1 MKDKKI
7 KRLVKKLE
15 DEYSD
20 VTLCLYDKDS
30 GQFTMA
36 GHCTTNRFLAEVAVR
51 CILMQSEN
59 EEVKPAV
66 ILMNIICSMADR
78 GDIDREKFKSLCSF
92 FLTLDKAVKEN

>member
-7 KRLVKKLE
+7 KRLVKNLE

-30 GQFTMA
+30 WQFTMS
-36 GHCTTNRFLAEVAVR
+36 GHCTTNGFLAEVAVR

-66 ILMNIICSMADR
+66 TLMKIICSMADR
-78 GDIDREKFKSLCSF
+78 GDIDRDKFKSLCSF
-92 FLTLDKAVKEN
+92 FLTLDKEVKEN

>member
-7 KRLVKKLE
+7 QKLVDKLS

-20 VTLCLYDKDS
+20 VTLFLYDKDS

-66 ILMNIICSMADR
+66 MLMHIICYMVDR
-78 GDIDREKFKSLCSF
+78 GDIDMERLKNLCPF
-92 FLTLDKAVKEN
+92 FLNIDKAVKEN

>member
-30 GQFTMA
+30 GKFTMA
-36 GHCTTNRFLAEVAVR
+36 GHCTTNGFLAEMAVR

-66 ILMNIICSMADR
+66 TLMKIICSMADR
-78 GDIDREKFKSLCSF
+78 GDIDRDKFKGLCSF
-92 FLTLDKAVKEN
+92 FLTVDKEVKEN

>member
-7 KRLVKKLE
+7 KKLVDKLE
-15 DEYSD
+15 GEYSD

-30 GQFTMA
+30 GQFTMSE
-36 GHCTTNRFLAEVAVR
+36 HCTTNGFLAEMAVR

-66 ILMNIICSMADR
+66 TLMKIICSMADR
-78 GDIDREKFKSLCSF
+78 GDIDRDKFKSLCSF
-92 FLTLDKAVKEN
+92 FLTLDKEVKEN